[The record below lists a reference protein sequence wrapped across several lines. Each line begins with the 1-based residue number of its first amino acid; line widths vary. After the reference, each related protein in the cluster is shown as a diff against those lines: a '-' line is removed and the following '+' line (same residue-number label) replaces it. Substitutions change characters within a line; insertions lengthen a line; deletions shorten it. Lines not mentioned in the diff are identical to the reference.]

1 MSGFR
6 VVRSAF
12 IGSLLAAAMYVPY
25 VMAQPGETPSARASA
40 PIDLTGQWVAIVNE
54 EWRWRMVTP
63 PKGDYSSIQPLN
75 AAGRAMG
82 DQWDPASDGSC
93 RAYGAAGLLRMP
105 TRLRI
110 SWDGDNVLQL
120 LTDAGRQ
127 TRNFVFDDASGA
139 NSVEAE
145 PSLQGISVAAWH
157 PALVPRGRRGPAPA
171 ANQPERGG
179 HLTVQTTQLS
189 PGWLRRNGVPYS
201 DQTTLTEHFDR
212 FPGPD
217 GSEWLVVTTIV
228 EDPVYL
234 NAPFITSSHFR
245 RETGNAN
252 WNPTACRA
260 NT

>member
-1 MSGFR
+1 MNR
-6 VVRSAF
+6 CSAVHSALL
-12 IGSLLAAAMYVPY
+12 GSLLAVAASAPY
-25 VMAQPGETPSARASA
+25 AMAQPGEASSARAAA

-63 PKGDYSSIQPLN
+63 PKGDYSSIQVLN
-75 AAGRAMG
+75 AAGRSVG
-82 DQWDPASDGSC
+82 DQWDPATDGSC

-110 SWDGDNVLQL
+110 DWDGDNVLQL

-127 TRNFVFDDASGA
+127 TRSFLFGA
-139 NSVEAE
+139 ADQPGSADTQ
-145 PSLQGISVAAWH
+145 PSLQGVSVAAWH

-179 HLTVQTTQLS
+179 HLAVKTTQLS

-201 DQTTLTEHFDR
+201 DQTTLTEYFDR
-212 FPGPD
+212 FPAPD

-234 NAPFITSSHFR
+234 NAPFVTSSHFR
-245 RETGNAN
+245 RETGNGN

-260 NT
+260 DI